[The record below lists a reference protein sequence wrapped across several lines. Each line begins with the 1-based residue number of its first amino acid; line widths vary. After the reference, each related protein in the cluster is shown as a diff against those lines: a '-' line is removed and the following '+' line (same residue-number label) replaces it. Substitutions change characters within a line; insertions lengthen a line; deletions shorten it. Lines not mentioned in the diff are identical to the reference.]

1 MKGDKST
8 SSLVPAHYHLLVIL
22 GALAEVIA
30 TELLLEYQEHK
41 QNLFA
46 RLVVGRKNM
55 FSIGLVFIVGWFIFI
70 GYLLISRS
78 KQVKK
83 RADAHNS
90 ETLKKYESHVSKF
103 MYFVGIVIFLM
114 LLLGLISVVVSSQ

>member
-1 MKGDKST
+1 
-8 SSLVPAHYHLLVIL
+8 
-22 GALAEVIA
+22 
-30 TELLLEYQEHK
+30 
-41 QNLFA
+41 
-46 RLVVGRKNM
+46 M

-114 LLLGLISVVVSSQ
+114 LLLGLISVIVSSQ